1 VGADGALDRPA
12 LAAKAF
18 ATDDAR
24 ADLEAITHPAIAKE
38 FLRRVAE
45 SPPDAIVVHDV
56 PLLAESKTRGKADY
70 AAVIVVE
77 APRSVRLDR
86 LEERGVARS
95 DAEARMAAQASD
107 EQRREM
113 ATWVVD
119 NGGTLDALRAQIDA
133 IWSRL
138 EEMSR
143 AAAGEDQSGAS
154 PSSATT

>member
-1 VGADGALDRPA
+1 
-12 LAAKAF
+12 
-18 ATDDAR
+18 
-24 ADLEAITHPAIAKE
+24 
-38 FLRRVAE
+38 
-45 SPPDAIVVHDV
+45 V
-56 PLLAESKTRGKADY
+56 PLLAESKTRSKADY

-86 LEERGVARS
+86 LEARGVARS

-113 ATWVVD
+113 ATWVVE
-119 NGGTLDALRAQIDA
+119 NGGTLDDLRAQIDA

-143 AAAGEDQSGAS
+143 APAGEDQSGAS